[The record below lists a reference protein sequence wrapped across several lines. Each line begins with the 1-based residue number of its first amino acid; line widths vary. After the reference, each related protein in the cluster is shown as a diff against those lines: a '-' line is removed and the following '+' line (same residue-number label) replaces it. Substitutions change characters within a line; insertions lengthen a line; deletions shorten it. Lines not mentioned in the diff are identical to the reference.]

1 MPGQTDNERT
11 LPLMLRA
18 RVNESPELIAQYA
31 KDSAGLFAPRTYREF
46 YDEVRLAAAGLLTL
60 GVKRGDLVG
69 LISDNRR
76 EWLAAD
82 FGVLSIGAA
91 DVPRGC
97 DVLVQ
102 ELTYILRFTACA
114 ITFAENQKQVEKLL
128 SCDLPELKTIITFD
142 GVDAVTLAAGEE
154 KEIKIHSYGELVDLG
169 KTRRASHPDEVD
181 AEIDS
186 GGNEDLA
193 TVIFTSGTTGEPKG
207 VMLTHRN
214 FLCQLPP
221 FRDVFD
227 MRPGEIWL
235 SVLPVWHSF
244 ERAVE
249 YIIFYHKNTIAYSKP
264 IASVLMA
271 DFLNIKPHWIATV
284 PRVWEAIM
292 DGIKRSVRQM
302 GGLQKFFFDY
312 CVSIGLVY
320 TYFKEL
326 CFGLIP
332 NYHGRVRA
340 LDAIIGFFPW
350 LLLLP
355 LRGLA
360 WLTVFRRLRRRL
372 GGRFRAGL
380 TGGGAIPPRVD
391 HFFNAVGLRLQEAYG
406 LTETAPIVS
415 VRQYR
420 KSRQGT
426 IGQILVPGTE
436 FKITGKDEQA
446 LPPGHNG
453 ILHIRGVQVMKG
465 YYKKPDL
472 TAKVLSEDGWL
483 NTGDIA
489 MSTHD
494 GELRITGRAKD
505 TIVLRS
511 GENVE
516 PVPIE
521 NKLKESP
528 RILQCMVVGQD
539 QKHIAALIIPAQDA
553 IMAFAEENNIPIV
566 DWELLLQ
573 QPEIS
578 EIIANDITVL
588 ISEKEG
594 FKTFERIHKFKL
606 LPKPFEPGLDLSP
619 KMEPMR
625 HKINVRYAKEIQGLF
640 R

>member
-1 MPGQTDNERT
+1 
-11 LPLMLRA
+11 
-18 RVNESPELIAQYA
+18 
-31 KDSAGLFAPRTYREF
+31 
-46 YDEVRLAAAGLLTL
+46 
-60 GVKRGDLVG
+60 
-69 LISDNRR
+69 
-76 EWLAAD
+76 
-82 FGVLSIGAA
+82 
-91 DVPRGC
+91 
-97 DVLVQ
+97 
-102 ELTYILRFTACA
+102 
-114 ITFAENQKQVEKLL
+114 
-128 SCDLPELKTIITFD
+128 
-142 GVDAVTLAAGEE
+142 
-154 KEIKIHSYGELVDLG
+154 
-169 KTRRASHPDEVD
+169 VD
-181 AEIDS
+181 AEIDK
-186 GGNEDLA
+186 GGNEDIA
-193 TVIFTSGTTGEPKG
+193 TIIFTSGTTGEPKG

-221 FRDVFD
+221 FRYVFD

-249 YIIFYHKNTIAYSKP
+249 YVILYHKNTIAYSKP

-350 LLLLP
+350 LLLSP
-355 LRGLA
+355 VRGLA
-360 WLTVFRRLRRRL
+360 WIAVFRRLRRRL

-380 TGGGAIPPRVD
+380 TGGGAIQPRVD

-406 LTETAPIVS
+406 LTEAAPIVS

-426 IGQILVPGTE
+426 IGQLLVPETE
-436 FKITGKDEQA
+436 FKIIDKDDKS
-446 LPPGHNG
+446 LPPGYNG

-465 YYKKPDL
+465 YYKKTEL
-472 TAKVLSEDGWL
+472 TAKILSGDGWL
-483 NTGDIA
+483 DTGDIA
-489 MSTHD
+489 MSTYD
-494 GELRITGRAKD
+494 RELRITGRAKD

-528 RILQCMVVGQD
+528 RILQSMVVGQD
-539 QKHIAALIIPAQDA
+539 QKHVAALIVPVQDA

-573 QPEIS
+573 QPEIN
-578 EIIANDITVL
+578 EIIANDITSL

-594 FKTFERIHKFKL
+594 FKTFERIYRFKL
-606 LPKPFEPGLDLSP
+606 LPKPFEPGIDLSP

-625 HKINVRYAKEIQGLF
+625 HKINVRYAKEIQALF

>member
-1 MPGQTDNERT
+1 
-11 LPLMLRA
+11 MLRA
-18 RVNESPELIAQYA
+18 RANEVPELIAQYA
-31 KDSAGLFAPRTYREF
+31 KDGAGLFAPRTYREL
-46 YDEVRLAAAGLLTL
+46 YDEIRWAAAGLLAL

-76 EWLAAD
+76 EWLVVD

-128 SCDLPELKTIITFD
+128 SCNLPDLKTIITFD
-142 GVDAVTLAAGEE
+142 GVDAVTLAAGAE
-154 KEIKIHSYGELVDLG
+154 KGMKIYSYGELVDLG
-169 KTRRASHPDEVD
+169 KTRRTAHPDEVD
-181 AEIDS
+181 AEIDK

-221 FRDVFD
+221 FRNVFD

-249 YIIFYHKNTIAYSKP
+249 YVIFYHKNTIAYSKP

-292 DGIKRSVRQM
+292 DGIKRSVKQM

-332 NYHGRVRA
+332 NYHGRFRA
-340 LDAIIGFFPW
+340 LDAALGFFPW

-355 LRGLA
+355 
-360 WLTVFRRLRRRL
+360 
-372 GGRFRAGL
+372 
-380 TGGGAIPPRVD
+380 
-391 HFFNAVGLRLQEAYG
+391 
-406 LTETAPIVS
+406 
-415 VRQYR
+415 
-420 KSRQGT
+420 
-426 IGQILVPGTE
+426 
-436 FKITGKDEQA
+436 
-446 LPPGHNG
+446 
-453 ILHIRGVQVMKG
+453 
-465 YYKKPDL
+465 
-472 TAKVLSEDGWL
+472 
-483 NTGDIA
+483 
-489 MSTHD
+489 
-494 GELRITGRAKD
+494 
-505 TIVLRS
+505 
-511 GENVE
+511 
-516 PVPIE
+516 
-521 NKLKESP
+521 
-528 RILQCMVVGQD
+528 
-539 QKHIAALIIPAQDA
+539 
-553 IMAFAEENNIPIV
+553 
-566 DWELLLQ
+566 
-573 QPEIS
+573 
-578 EIIANDITVL
+578 
-588 ISEKEG
+588 
-594 FKTFERIHKFKL
+594 
-606 LPKPFEPGLDLSP
+606 
-619 KMEPMR
+619 
-625 HKINVRYAKEIQGLF
+625 
-640 R
+640 